1 MLNVFDS
8 LKSNVVNKT
17 SFDEALNMGVPHLK
31 DELWKYTRAKKFL
44 SEQYAVYG
52 ETLVSEAAKALAS
65 KHSDVNLA
73 VFLNGKYSSELSK
86 FKDEELTVKFEA
98 CKKERSYFHFFSAV
112 NHSFSN
118 EGVSLHVGRNKKLTH
133 PIRLLYLSDKNAVDV
148 FSPVANT
155 VVLESGAEAVVIE
168 DIQSLSENSNFLSL
182 RNSFEVKDN
191 AVLKHYVIQ
200 NDSLESKFMSDLSVD
215 VEANAKYETY
225 TLCLGAGISRFDSD
239 VNMKGSGSESVFDA
253 FYGVR
258 GTQHT
263 DHHTKV
269 NHLVPHTSSKQLY
282 KGVLDDK
289 GRAVFNGKVIIV
301 QDAQKTD
308 AEQLNKNL
316 MLSDKAEIDTKPE
329 MMIDADDVKCAHGA
343 AIGQM
348 SEEEIFY
355 LKSRAISDKDARA
368 LLSRGYAL
376 ETVSRISDEKVK
388 EEISS
393 LISEYIRD

>member
-8 LKSNVVNKT
+8 LKSNIVNKT
-17 SFDEALNMGVPHLK
+17 SFDEAQNMGVPHLR

-44 SEQYAVYG
+44 SEEYAVYAG
-52 ETLVSEAAKALAS
+52 GLAS
-65 KHSDVNLA
+65 EKAKSLSAKYSDVNLA
-73 VFLNGKYSSELSK
+73 VFLNGKYSEELSH
-86 FKDEELTVKFEA
+86 FKDEELTVKLEA
-98 CKKERSYFHFFSAV
+98 SKKERSFFHFFSAV
-112 NHSFSN
+112 NHSLSN
-118 EGVSLHVGRNKKLTH
+118 EGVSLHVGRNKKLKH
-133 PIRLLYLSDKNAVDV
+133 HIRILYLSDKHDVDV
-148 FSPVANT
+148 FSPVANS

-168 DIQSLSENSNFLSL
+168 EIQSLSENSNFLSL
-182 RNSFEVKDN
+182 RNSFEVKEN
-191 AVLKHYVIQ
+191 GILKHYVIQ
-200 NDSLESKFMSDLSVD
+200 NDSLGSKFMSDLSVD
-215 VEANAKYETY
+215 VEANARYETY
-225 TLCLGAGISRFDSD
+225 TLCLGAAISRFDSD
-239 VNMKGSGSESVFDA
+239 VNMKGSGSESIFDA

-282 KGVLDDK
+282 KGILDDK
-289 GRAVFNGKVIIV
+289 ARAVFNGKVIIV

-355 LKSRAISDKDARA
+355 LKSRAISDRDARA

-376 ETVSRISDEKVK
+376 ETTSRICDEEVK

-393 LISEYIRD
+393 LINAYLRG